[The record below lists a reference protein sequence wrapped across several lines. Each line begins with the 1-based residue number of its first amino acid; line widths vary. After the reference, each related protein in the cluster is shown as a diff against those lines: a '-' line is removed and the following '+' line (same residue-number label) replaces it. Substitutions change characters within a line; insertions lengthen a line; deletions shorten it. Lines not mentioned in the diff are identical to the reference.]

1 MNTDLVFHSIA
12 QSNIPKQ
19 EKGNL
24 LKLVDHLTKGSLTR
38 YEEKNIHGTV
48 VHKGHLHSLA
58 SLARQDGEA
67 FMFGGM
73 MGAIDAETGSTKAP
87 IVAAGLGAV
96 LALLS
101 SGTWMETSSRNLSA
115 TGFGIF
121 GYQQGSA
128 FMKEKRLATA
138 GVHGDVDP
146 IIEMG
151 KTL

>member
-38 YEEKNIHGTV
+38 YEEKNVHGTV

-58 SLARQDGEA
+58 SLARQDSEA
-67 FMFGGM
+67 FMFGGI
-73 MGAIDAETGSTKAP
+73 MGAVDAGTESDKSP
-87 IVAAGLGAV
+87 VIAAGIGAV
-96 LALLS
+96 MALLS
-101 SGTWMETSSRNLSA
+101 SGTWAETSFRNLSA
-115 TGFGIF
+115 TGLGIW
-121 GYQQGSA
+121 GYQQGQA
-128 FMKEKRLATA
+128 FMKEKRLA
-138 GVHGDVDP
+138 GSSVHGESDP